1 MSARGDGTS
10 DTAALE
16 ARLIRFLE
24 EATRKAQVRIAS
36 DTPIF
41 ETGLFDSL
49 ALVKLV
55 LWIEEQ
61 SGVPVKP
68 GKVDL
73 RSDFATPAHIVRYVA
88 RHRQAEPSPP
98 GARPAR

>member
-1 MSARGDGTS
+1 MSAPDGGTR

-24 EATRKAQVRIAS
+24 EATRKARVRITS

-49 ALVKLV
+49 ALVRLV

-61 SGVPVKP
+61 SGAPVKP

-73 RSDFATPAHIVRYVA
+73 RSEFATPAHIVRYVV
-88 RHRQAEPSPP
+88 RQRQAAASPP
-98 GARPAR
+98 GARPAP